1 MIPHIITP
9 TSITVVI
16 DNVHRCIDK
25 SHVNFERLARSLR
38 ELNLWAQGTGEY
50 ADVVENIRDLV
61 DIRRFVARVTEGR
74 VQISDDTV
82 MFDGKKVHGV
92 IADNLLRL
100 LNDGM
105 DVRPLARF
113 LERVSQNPIISARD
127 EIYLFLESGNMVLT
141 DDGCFLAFKKV
152 KADFSS
158 SHTDKNGNKVY
169 NHIGTVVSMP
179 IDECDTNRS
188 ETCSSGL
195 HFCSFQYLP
204 SFGVGGESRVVVLK
218 IAPEDVV
225 AIPNDYNNSK
235 GRAWKYAV
243 IGEVP
248 ESECEHVFSNVSVVT
263 AYGVYVSDDHEYE
276 DGTYDDCEWNRGCDD
291 SGCDICNPQT
301 YATDD
306 DEVMS
311 YPVEP
316 WRTLTWQEITF
327 SHKGVSITGENLV
340 AAVTAFGQRGYSRAT
355 GIPRS
360 TVQGWLAKLVENGY
374 PGK

>member
-9 TSITVVI
+9 TTISVVI

-25 SHVNFERLARSLR
+25 SHINFTRLADALRSLSAPD
-38 ELNLWAQGTGEY
+38 LGVFAT
-50 ADVVENIRDLV
+50 ADIIDNIRDLV
-61 DIRRFVARVTEGR
+61 DIRRFIARVTEGR

-82 MFDGKKVHGV
+82 MFDGKQVHGV
-92 IADNLLRL
+92 IATNLIKL

-113 LERVSQNPIISARD
+113 LERVSENPIISARD

-152 KADFSS
+152 RHDYSS
-158 SHTDKNGNKVY
+158 SLRDSNGNVVF
-169 NHIGTVVSMP
+169 NRVGTIVSMP
-179 IDECDTNRS
+179 IEDCNTDRS

-195 HFCSFQYLP
+195 HFCSFSYLP
-204 SFGVGGESRVVVLK
+204 SFGVGGESKVVVLK

-248 ESECEHVFSNVSVVT
+248 ESECAHVFSNVSVVT
-263 AYGVYVSDDHEYE
+263 SYGVYVSDDHEDDTCE
-276 DGTYDDCEWNRGCDD
+276 DDGWDTGCGD
-291 SGCDICNPQT
+291 SGCDVCNELP
-301 YATDD
+301 YDTDD
-306 DEVMS
+306 DEAIDFCRTQSWQDISFRHKNVVVTG
-311 YPVEP
+311 VE
-316 WRTLTWQEITF
+316 
-327 SHKGVSITGENLV
+327 LV
-340 AAVTAFGQRGYSRAT
+340 NAVTAFGQRGYSRAT

-360 TVQGWLAKLVENGY
+360 TVQGWLAKLVESGY

>member
-25 SHVNFERLARSLR
+25 SHVNFVRLERALR
-38 ELNLWAQGTGEY
+38 ELNLLMKGTEEY
-50 ADVVENIRDLV
+50 DDFVDNIRDLV

-113 LERVSQNPIISARD
+113 LERVSRNPIISARD

-152 KADFSS
+152 KADYAS
-158 SHTDKNGNKVY
+158 SHTDKNLNKVY
-169 NHIGTVVSMP
+169 NHVGTVVSMP
-179 IDECDTNRS
+179 IDECDTNRN

-204 SFGVGGESRVVVLK
+204 NFGVGGESKVVVLK

-248 ESECEHVFSNVSVVT
+248 ESECAHVFSNVSVVT
-263 AYGVYVSDDHEYE
+263 SYGVYVSDAHD
-276 DGTYDDCEWNRGCDD
+276 DGEETYDDCGWDRGCDD

-301 YATDD
+301 YDTDD
-306 DEVMS
+306 DEAIS
-311 YPVEP
+311 SPVEP
-316 WRTLTWQEITF
+316 WRTLTWQEIVF
-327 SHKGVSITGENLV
+327 HHKGVAITGENLV